1 MDSDRHLHH
10 HQQQQPMSSGLMRY
24 RSAPSSYFESLINS
38 SGVGGGEN
46 CDEFLNPRHSSPE
59 TERFFS
65 KFMSGVGTEDLSSH
79 SLSGVRQNSSVNEAL
94 QPQFAESKKHTTDIY
109 QRHEQQQNSNYSSS
123 SQTIYQN
130 QTQSCLPNHNSPA
143 SNSDMDKP
151 YSMVSST
158 PMDSLNQMK
167 MGSGGGNSNLIRQSS
182 SPAGFFSHINM
193 DNGYGGMRGTGNFG
207 GGSGTNTEASFPS
220 PTRLKGQ
227 MDFSSGK
234 TSSSV
239 RMTPILENRSKN
251 SEISGPGD
259 GSFGEGLRNDRGYVT
274 GFPIGSWDDSAI
286 FSDNFPIEDDDDRK
300 TFSVMNPSENQN
312 TEGGN
317 RPPTVLSHHLSLPTS
332 SAELSAMEKLLHFQD
347 SVPCKIRAKRG
358 FATHPRSIAERV
370 RRTRISER
378 MRKLQELV
386 PNMDKQTNTAD
397 MLDLAVDYIKDLQ
410 NEVKTL
416 LDNRA
421 RCTCSNKQKQ

>member
-193 DNGYGGMRGTGNFG
+193 DNG
-207 GGSGTNTEASFPS
+207 
-220 PTRLKGQ
+220 
-227 MDFSSGK
+227 
-234 TSSSV
+234 
-239 RMTPILENRSKN
+239 TPFFLSLVK
-251 SEISGPGD
+251 
-259 GSFGEGLRNDRGYVT
+259 F
-274 GFPIGSWDDSAI
+274 I
-286 FSDNFPIEDDDDRK
+286 FS
-300 TFSVMNPSENQN
+300 
-312 TEGGN
+312 
-317 RPPTVLSHHLSLPTS
+317 
-332 SAELSAMEKLLHFQD
+332 HF
-347 SVPCKIRAKRG
+347 
-358 FATHPRSIAERV
+358 H
-370 RRTRISER
+370 
-378 MRKLQELV
+378 KLQVILNDCKHTYMYCKLV
-386 PNMDKQTNTAD
+386 FKKGYPN
-397 MLDLAVDYIKDLQ
+397 LDQSY
-410 NEVKTL
+410 T
-416 LDNRA
+416 
-421 RCTCSNKQKQ
+421 